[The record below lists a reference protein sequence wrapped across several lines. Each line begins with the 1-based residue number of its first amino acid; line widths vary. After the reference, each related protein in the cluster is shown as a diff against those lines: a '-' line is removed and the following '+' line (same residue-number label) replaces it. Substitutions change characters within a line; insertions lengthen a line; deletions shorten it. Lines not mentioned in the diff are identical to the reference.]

1 MGNILVVEDDPSIM
15 ALLDLSLRTA
25 GFSVSCAGTARA
37 ARSAVNDGL
46 PDLVI
51 LDLTLPDAD
60 GFSLL
65 PSLKSRDVPVI
76 ILTARDTLTEKVRGL
91 EGGADD
97 YVTKPFEELE
107 LIARVRTVLRR
118 RGREGRTITVCAL
131 SIDREAR
138 TVSRDGSRIE
148 LTRREFDLLLCLAE
162 NKGMALSREQLLQ
175 RAWGYDVPGTTRTV
189 DVHVQRLRE
198 KLATDAITTVT
209 GIGYRLE
216 G

>member
-1 MGNILVVEDDPSIM
+1 VGTILAVEDDASIS
-15 ALLDLSLRTA
+15 ALLDLALRTA
-25 GFSVSCAGTARA
+25 GFSVTTVATVKAARA
-37 ARSAVNDGL
+37 AVSAAV

-51 LDLTLPDAD
+51 LDLALPDAD
-60 GFSLL
+60 GLSLL
-65 PSLKSRDVPVI
+65 PALKAKDVPVI
-76 ILTARDTLTEKVRGL
+76 ILTARDKLTEKVRGL
-91 EGGADD
+91 EAGADD

-118 RGREGRTITVCAL
+118 RGREGRQL
-131 SIDREAR
+131 SAAGLTIDREAR
-138 TVSRDGSRIE
+138 TVSRGADRID

-175 RAWGYDVPGTTRTV
+175 RAWGYDAPVATRTV

-209 GIGYRLE
+209 GTGYRLE
-216 G
+216 A

>member
-25 GFSVSCAGTARA
+25 GFSVTGAGTAKAARA
-37 ARSAVNDGL
+37 AVATAP

-51 LDLTLPDAD
+51 LDLALPDAD
-60 GFSLL
+60 GISLL
-65 PSLKSRDVPVI
+65 PSLKSKDVPVI
-76 ILTARDTLTEKVRGL
+76 ILTARDALAEKVRGL
-91 EGGADD
+91 QGGADD

-107 LIARVRTVLRR
+107 LIARVRAVLRR
-118 RGREGRTITVCAL
+118 RGREGRMITVGAL

-162 NKGMALSREQLLQ
+162 NRGMALSREQLLQ
-175 RAWGYDVPGTTRTV
+175 RAWGYDTPGTTRTV

-198 KLATDAITTVT
+198 KLATDAIATVT
-209 GIGYRLE
+209 GTGYRLE
-216 G
+216 A

>member
-1 MGNILVVEDDPSIM
+1 MGTILVVEDDASIS

-25 GFSVSCAGTARA
+25 GFSVTTAATVKAG
-37 ARSAVNDGL
+37 RSAVSAAL

-51 LDLTLPDAD
+51 LDLALPDAD
-60 GFSLL
+60 GLSLL
-65 PSLKSRDVPVI
+65 PALKAKDVPVI
-76 ILTARDTLTEKVRGL
+76 ILTARDKLTEKVRGL
-91 EGGADD
+91 DAGADD

-118 RGREGRTITVCAL
+118 RGRENRLVSAAGL

-138 TVSRDGSRIE
+138 TVTRDGTRID

-175 RAWGYDVPGTTRTV
+175 RAWGYDTLVATRTV
-189 DVHVQRLRE
+189 DVHVQRLRD
-198 KLATDAITTVT
+198 KLATDAISTVT
-209 GIGYRLE
+209 GTGYRLE
-216 G
+216 A

>member
-1 MGNILVVEDDPSIM
+1 MGSILVVEDDPSLS

-25 GFSVSCAGTARA
+25 GYSVTLASTAAA
-37 ARSAVNDGL
+37 AREAAAAL

-51 LDLTLPDAD
+51 LDLALPDAD
-60 GFSLL
+60 GFTLL
-65 PSLKSRDVPVI
+65 PSFRAKDVPVV
-76 ILTARDTLTEKVRGL
+76 ILTARDALTEKVRGL

-107 LIARVRTVLRR
+107 LTARVRAVLRR
-118 RGREGRTITVCAL
+118 RGREGRTITVGAL
-131 SIDREAR
+131 TIDREAR
-138 TVSRDGSRIE
+138 TVHRDGRRVD

-162 NKGMALSREQLLQ
+162 NRGMALSREQLLQ
-175 RAWGYDVPGTTRTV
+175 RAWGYDAPGTTRTV

-198 KLATDAITTVT
+198 KLATDAIATVT

>member
-1 MGNILVVEDDPSIM
+1 VGSILVVEDDPSIS

-25 GFSVSCAGTARA
+25 GFSVRSAATVKA
-37 ARSAVNDGL
+37 ARDAVAAAL
-46 PDLVI
+46 PDLVV
-51 LDLTLPDAD
+51 LDLALPDAD
-60 GFSLL
+60 GFSLM
-65 PSLKSRDVPVI
+65 PSLKAKDVPVI
-76 ILTARDTLTEKVRGL
+76 ILTARDALTEKVRGL

-118 RGREGRTITVCAL
+118 RGREGRTITAGSLLV
-131 SIDREAR
+131 DREAR
-138 TVSRDGSRIE
+138 TVTRDGVRIE

-175 RAWGYDVPGTTRTV
+175 RAWGYDTPGTTRTV

-209 GIGYRLE
+209 GTGYRLE
-216 G
+216 A

>member
-25 GFSVSCAGTARA
+25 GFTVNGAVTAKAARA
-37 ARSAVNDGL
+37 AVTNAR

-51 LDLTLPDAD
+51 LDLALPDAD
-60 GFSLL
+60 GISLL
-65 PSLKSRDVPVI
+65 PSLKGNDVPVI
-76 ILTARDTLTEKVRGL
+76 ILTARNALTEKIRGL

-97 YVTKPFEELE
+97 YITKPFEELE
-107 LIARVRTVLRR
+107 LIARVRAVLRR
-118 RGREGRTITVCAL
+118 RGREGRTITVGAL

-138 TVSRDGSRIE
+138 TVSRDGARIE

-162 NKGMALSREQLLQ
+162 NRGMALSREQLLQ

-198 KLATDAITTVT
+198 KLATDAIATVT
-209 GIGYRLE
+209 GTGYRLE
-216 G
+216 A